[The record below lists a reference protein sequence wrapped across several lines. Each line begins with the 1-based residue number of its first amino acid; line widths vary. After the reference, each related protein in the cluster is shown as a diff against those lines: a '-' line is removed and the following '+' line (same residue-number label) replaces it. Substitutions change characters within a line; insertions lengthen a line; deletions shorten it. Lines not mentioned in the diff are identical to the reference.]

1 MEALGRSM
9 ERAIARDEKE
19 CKGYKFILRSLQKDM
34 SARGCMAIQTICT
47 ALFGLRTY
55 HSVADSYLFL
65 LYIIKVWVV
74 RREVRAVFP

>member
-1 MEALGRSM
+1 MLLLGMRKS
-9 ERAIARDEKE
+9 AKVTS
-19 CKGYKFILRSLQKDM
+19 YILWSLQKDM

-65 LYIIKVWVV
+65 LYINKVWVV
-74 RREVRAVFP
+74 RRGMQAVFS